1 MASIDQDR
9 WTNLRLQGVDDIAVQ
24 GSRVV
29 KLFVNPRN
37 STVNDSR

>member
-1 MASIDQDR
+1 MVRIDQDR

-29 KLFVNPRN
+29 KLFVNPR
-37 STVNDSR
+37 SSAVNVSR

>member
-1 MASIDQDR
+1 MVRIDQDR

-29 KLFVNPRN
+29 NLFVNFRN
-37 STVNDSR
+37 STVNISR